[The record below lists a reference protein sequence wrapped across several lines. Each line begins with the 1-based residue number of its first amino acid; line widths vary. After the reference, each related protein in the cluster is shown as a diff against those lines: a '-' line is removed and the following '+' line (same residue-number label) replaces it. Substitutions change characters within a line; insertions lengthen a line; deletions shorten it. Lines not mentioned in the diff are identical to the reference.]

1 MVSLMSGV
9 GVGVGIDFRSSVGTS
24 SFDHLRRPALR
35 FQFAEQGV
43 ALNLPPMAVSA
54 SHACHLA
61 VNATWPL
68 MNERWPRDAALLNTN
83 HTGLIDIRQLSEPS
97 QLRLG

>member
-1 MVSLMSGV
+1 MVSLMS

-24 SFDHLRRPALR
+24 SFDHLRRHALR

-68 MNERWPRDAALLNTN
+68 MNGRWPRDAALLLNTN
-83 HTGLIDIRQLSEPS
+83 HSGLIDIRQLSEPS